1 MGFAMKKLFAVLLI
15 AAGTTAA
22 LLSGC
27 ASSDGTA
34 ANGKLY
40 VYNWGEYI
48 DPDVITSFEQETGIK
63 VIYDMFESNEIMY
76 AKIAQDDSAYDVIC
90 PSDYMIQKMID
101 TDLVQ
106 PLDYSKIPD
115 AKANIGQ
122 EYWIKRSSLM
132 PGINIPSHIA
142 GVRLVY
148 CIIKLWSVIR

>member
-27 ASSDGTA
+27 ASSDGTAA

-63 VIYDMFESNEIMY
+63 VIYDMFESNEIM
-76 AKIAQDDSAYDVIC
+76 
-90 PSDYMIQKMID
+90 
-101 TDLVQ
+101 
-106 PLDYSKIPD
+106 
-115 AKANIGQ
+115 
-122 EYWIKRSSLM
+122 
-132 PGINIPSHIA
+132 
-142 GVRLVY
+142 
-148 CIIKLWSVIR
+148 